1 VKRAA
6 APPPLVRDRLAEELD
21 RYLEQAAERGVAER
35 TLAIYRRDL
44 GQFLSF
50 LRGERVTALWQI
62 DRPLLRRW
70 FSSLRGLR
78 LGSGSIARRAK
89 EARTFT
95 RLVLGGHQDP
105 FQDLRLPRAAASQRR
120 VLSREEVARLLE
132 RTGDTAVA
140 VRDRA
145 VIAVLYAAGLRAA
158 ELVAIDLRQVDLA
171 SGQVAL
177 WDEAGEPRPAFLG
190 RVASEALDEY
200 LAMARPVLAR
210 GNAERA
216 LFVSREA
223 GRLSVRALE
232 HLVVRRAR
240 AAGLNATP
248 RDLRATCSA
257 HLREGG
263 ASAITVRRLLGGGS
277 PTRPRSRQR

>member
-1 VKRAA
+1 VKRATA
-6 APPPLVRDRLAEELD
+6 SPPVVRDRLAEELD
-21 RYLEQAAERGVAER
+21 RYLAEAAERGVAER

-44 GQFLSF
+44 IQYLAF
-50 LRGERVTALWQI
+50 LRGERVAALWQI

-70 FSSLRGLR
+70 FSALRGLG

-95 RLVLGGHQDP
+95 HFVLGGHQDP
-105 FQDLRLPRAAASQRR
+105 FQGLRLPRADSPARR
-120 VLSREEVARLLE
+120 VLAHDEVARLLE
-132 RTGDTAVA
+132 RTGDSAVDL
-140 VRDRA
+140 RDRA
-145 VIAVLYAAGLRAA
+145 LIAVLYATGLRAA
-158 ELVAIDLRQVDLA
+158 EIVAIDLRQVDLA
-171 SGQVAL
+171 EGQVSR

-190 RVASEALDEY
+190 RVASEALGEY
-200 LAMARPVLAR
+200 LEAARPVLVR
-210 GNAERA
+210 GRSERA

-232 HLVVRRAR
+232 HLVARRAQ

-248 RDLRATCSA
+248 RDLRATCAA

-263 ASAITVRRLLGGGS
+263 ATAIAVRRLLGVSS
-277 PTRPRSRQR
+277 PTRPRSRS